1 MTEEKKRTRHWEVL
15 AGHLELFLG
24 AYFMGFGLLG
34 LLYFY
39 RHHSRNGV
47 YGSTTAV
54 LVGLLLLLRAR
65 TLLAWHDWIFWP
77 VVVLAVAVP
86 VGWLTPAV
94 LRMR

>member
-1 MTEEKKRTRHWEVL
+1 MTEKKTRHWEVL

-39 RHHSRNGV
+39 RVHSRNGL

-54 LVGLLLLLRAR
+54 LVGMFLLVRAR
-65 TLLAWHDWIFWP
+65 TLLAWHDWIFWL
-77 VVVLAVAVP
+77 VAVLAVAIP

-94 LRMR
+94 LRLR